1 MCVLVKCVACF
12 LCIKQYIITIR
23 NEWDTLW
30 LLKLCCMKEIDVL
43 PVKQKSFLKVLFII
57 NDIIYNVSGNSC
69 LVSTGLHR
77 ASVQFIFIELKK
89 GIEFIS

>member
-30 LLKLCCMKEIDVL
+30 LLKLCCMKELTGQITDRCIAC
-43 PVKQKSFLKVLFII
+43 KTEII
-57 NDIIYNVSGNSC
+57 PEGFVYN
-69 LVSTGLHR
+69 
-77 ASVQFIFIELKK
+77 
-89 GIEFIS
+89 